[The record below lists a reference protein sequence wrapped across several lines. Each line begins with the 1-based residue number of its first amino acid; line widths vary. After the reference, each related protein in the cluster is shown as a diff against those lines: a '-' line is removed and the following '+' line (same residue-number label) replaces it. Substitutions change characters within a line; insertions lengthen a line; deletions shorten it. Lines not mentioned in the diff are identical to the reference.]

1 MDLGL
6 SYLVLQ
12 SGRKHRFSFV
22 FQILPRRKGK
32 VFSRPSRVFPNAFSV
47 HLNLLLT
54 SRSWGV
60 QGKGSTS
67 FFLFAANN
75 YSFDIV
81 KAAIHNARRV
91 FGDIVVK
98 NSACGGRTW
107 LACWPGPLHYPFFH
121 FFPPSRFLSV
131 KKKLFPLYSEEKLG

>member
-60 QGKGSTS
+60 QGKGSIS
-67 FFLFAANN
+67 FFCSLQIIIPLISLRRPFITLDGCSATSSLRTQRVEEELDWLVGQVLF
-75 YSFDIV
+75 IT
-81 KAAIHNARRV
+81 H
-91 FGDIVVK
+91 
-98 NSACGGRTW
+98 
-107 LACWPGPLHYPFFH
+107 FFI